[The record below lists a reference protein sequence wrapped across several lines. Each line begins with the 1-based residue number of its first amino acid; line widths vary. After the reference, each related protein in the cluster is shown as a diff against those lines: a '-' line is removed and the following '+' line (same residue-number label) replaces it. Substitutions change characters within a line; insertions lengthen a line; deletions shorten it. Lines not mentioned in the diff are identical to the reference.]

1 MNGLRIKCPQCGKVM
16 DINSPMPCP
25 DCNTPLAAY
34 PGTIQVYRMG
44 SPIGV
49 AAGYGVYINGHPFG
63 HIGNTETVAYTLP
76 FGTYTFHMT
85 CGMTRKCKDITV
97 TITPEAPVAYLKAR
111 IKAGFWSNCIIIEPA
126 TADQMP
132 NG

>member
-1 MNGLRIKCPQCGKVM
+1 MAGLRIKCPKCGKVM
-16 DINSPMPCP
+16 DITAPTICP
-25 DCNTPLAAY
+25 GCNTPLQAF

-49 AAGYGVYINGHPFG
+49 ANGYGVYINGNPFG

-85 CGMTRKCKDITV
+85 CGMIRKCKDITV
-97 TITPEAPVAYLKAR
+97 TITPESPVAFLKGR
-111 IKAGFWSNCIIIEPA
+111 IKPGFWAHSIVIEQC
-126 TADQMP
+126 TAADMP
-132 NG
+132 QN